1 MNAED
6 WTPFE
11 APMLAQMR
19 SPWDE
24 GAMVSKTSG
33 LIHVTP
39 VERRPL
45 LPSELGAR
53 VRPTPH
59 RAKDGQGAYQK
70 ERTRSILLQMRSQ
83 SSHATRSPSHPKP
96 PRLRTET
103 LFLTEPEDVTLQRY
117 TPRHCALL

>member
-1 MNAED
+1 
-6 WTPFE
+6 
-11 APMLAQMR
+11 MLAQMR

-45 LPSELGAR
+45 LPSELGAHA
-53 VRPTPH
+53 RPS
-59 RAKDGQGAYQK
+59 AYGAYQK

-96 PRLRTET
+96 PRLRTEN